1 MRIKWIKIL
10 KLSENKRQVLIYFL
24 LKICFEILLKAK
36 YLSKRIN
43 KSSNKDEATEWCISD
58 TTEFEHYLKSGSEL
72 MDNFQRMLSAK
83 KKEMEKMQE
92 KIQMSLANNQS
103 HVQRLEKHA
112 SSKLLTKQNK
122 RKVRYKDKCQKK

>member
-1 MRIKWIKIL
+1 M
-10 KLSENKRQVLIYFL
+10 NKDIEIVRKQNTGLICFL
-24 LKICFEILLKAK
+24 FKICIDILLKER
-36 YLSKRIN
+36 YQSKRIN
-43 KSSNKDEATEWCISD
+43 RSLNKDEATEWCISD
-58 TTEFEHYLKSGSEL
+58 TPELEHYLKSGSEL

-103 HVQRLEKHA
+103 HVQKLEKHA
-112 SSKLLTKQNK
+112 SSKLFTKQSK